1 MPRTSSGVARHPCH
15 GLKVAEAD
23 VVDIVVACTDYC
35 CVFLPNVEVLSSSTS
50 GKDGPASYSLEM
62 RAGGR
67 ATQQLFSDEC
77 WTVKFVS
84 LHVKILL
91 AW

>member
-1 MPRTSSGVARHPCH
+1 MPRASSGVAPQPCH
-15 GLKVAEAD
+15 GLRVAEAD
-23 VVDIVVACTDYC
+23 VFDVVTSADC
-35 CVFLPNVEVLSSSTS
+35 CYIDLPNVEVLSSSTS

-77 WTVKFVS
+77 
-84 LHVKILL
+84 
-91 AW
+91 